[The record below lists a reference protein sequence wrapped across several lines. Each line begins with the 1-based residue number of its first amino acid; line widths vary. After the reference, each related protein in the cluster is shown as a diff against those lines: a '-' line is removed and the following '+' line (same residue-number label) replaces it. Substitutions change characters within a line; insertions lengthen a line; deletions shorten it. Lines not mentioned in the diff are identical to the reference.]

1 MIYTGNGEKYRG
13 SRMRK
18 SQGIRSLNQSFKD
31 EGLGDSEN
39 HSPTKTIQSILVV
52 DPDPDFS
59 STVSDYLKLFGYNI
73 NHHSDIDTALEYV
86 QSKVVDVIFLADNFD
101 FHHPIDV
108 LRRFKSVA
116 PGSLIAILANKGD
129 DQLAVEL
136 LKSGADDYLSRRV
149 KDKDILTSIANLLEK
164 LSDISS
170 KPMTQETT
178 KPAQYE
184 IGEIVEADFNQE
196 NHDQNEEPLFE
207 LTSGADRKSMK
218 PTEVLDFLP
227 GLLLVLDEN
236 LDITYLN
243 LRCSEWLGYSAEEL
257 KQQPIDNIV
266 PKQVYSELVRELKV
280 YCSELTS
287 LESNPNQSS
296 KLFEMIVLSKQG
308 DGIPVRCQI
317 SLFNRQSTD
326 LSDSELASGT
336 EYLLTLEDLRTE
348 KEKQAEL
355 LYLSMWNTLLRAFA
369 HRFINLKLEKFS
381 EELSGIVSETA
392 NFFKLDRVS
401 IYLFD
406 KSKTKARI
414 YLEWLKKDV
423 ESLKVFSKKIDIDPS
438 LKEFELMLNGQ
449 TQIIEPVAIIQDS
462 EIDQCFGLSEHYA
475 QVNASSTA
483 ILPIQKN
490 SEVIGWLAMDY
501 LTDERQWWD
510 SDVDTIEPLAQLVSE
525 AFTRRAQEE
534 HRKVTHQKLSENH
547 GRLSEQAFLDGL
559 TKLANRRYFDKVL
572 ESEVRRASRDKSNIA
587 LLFCDVDYFKAY
599 NDTYGHIEG
608 DVCLK
613 AIAAILKQ
621 EFQRA
626 GDFVARFGGEE
637 FAVILSGTLANDAL
651 ESAEKLRQH
660 IESMNI
666 EHRGSPLGKI
676 ALSIGISSVI
686 SPEPSD
692 AKKLLSK
699 ADKAL
704 YKAKSNGR
712 NRVEISPF
720 SPR

>member
-1 MIYTGNGEKYRG
+1 M
-13 SRMRK
+13 
-18 SQGIRSLNQSFKD
+18 D
-31 EGLGDSEN
+31 EGLGDSDD
-39 HSPTKTIQSILVV
+39 HSAKNPIQSILVV

-73 NHHSDIDTALEYV
+73 SHYSNIETALEFV
-86 QSKVVDVIFLADNFD
+86 QSKPIDVIFLADNFD

-116 PGSLIAILANKGD
+116 PTSLIAILANKGD

-164 LSDISS
+164 LAEISS
-170 KPMTQETT
+170 TPVVVNSLVSEEKKALQH
-178 KPAQYE
+178 E
-184 IGEIVEADFNQE
+184 IGEIVEDDLIVQASELNEQSAFDLNQVVE
-196 NHDQNEEPLFE
+196 KQ
-207 LTSGADRKSMK
+207 SMK

-236 LDITYLN
+236 LDISYLN
-243 LRCSEWLGYSAEEL
+243 LRCSEWLGYSAKEL
-257 KQQPIDNIV
+257 RQQPIDNIV

-280 YCSELTS
+280 YCSDIANQD
-287 LESNPNQSS
+287 SNPNQSS
-296 KLFEMIVLSKQG
+296 KLFEMIVLPKQG

-326 LSDSELASGT
+326 LNDSELASGT

-406 KSKTKARI
+406 RSKNKARI

-438 LKEFELMLNGQ
+438 LVEFDAMLKGQ

-462 EIDQCFGLSEHYA
+462 EIEQSFGLSEHYA
-475 QVNASSTA
+475 QVNAVSTA

-501 LTDERQWWD
+501 LSDDRQWWD
-510 SDVDTIEPLAQLVSE
+510 SDVETIEPLAQLVSE

>member
-1 MIYTGNGEKYRG
+1 
-13 SRMRK
+13 MRK
-18 SQGIRSLNQSFKD
+18 PQGIRSLNNSFKD
-31 EGLGDSEN
+31 NGLGDAEN
-39 HSPTKTIQSILVV
+39 LDKVENQTQRANIQSILVV

-59 STVSDYLKLFGYNI
+59 STVSDYLKLFGYQISHQSNI
-73 NHHSDIDTALEYV
+73 ESALETV
-86 QSKVVDVIFLADNFD
+86 QEKPIDVIFLADNFD

-116 PGSLIAILANKGD
+116 PTSLIAILANKGD

-164 LSDISS
+164 LAESVSISS
-170 KPMTQETT
+170 NFQTVATTTQ
-178 KPAQYE
+178 QV
-184 IGEIVEADFNQE
+184 GEIFEPKQHLTIAEQSDESLFGLSSYADSSA
-196 NHDQNEEPLFE
+196 L
-207 LTSGADRKSMK
+207 KS
-218 PTEVLDFLP
+218 TQVLDFLP

-243 LRCSEWLGYSAEEL
+243 QRCAEWLGYGQ
-257 KQQPIDNIV
+257 KDIQNQPIDMLV
-266 PKQVYSELVRELKV
+266 PKQVYSELVRELKS
-280 YCSELTS
+280 YCNKIVSKGSDTIKS
-287 LESNPNQSS
+287 SN
-296 KLFEMIVLSKQG
+296 LFELIINPKQG
-308 DGIPVRCQI
+308 EGIPVRCQI
-317 SLFNRQSTD
+317 SLFNRNTTD
-326 LSDSELASGT
+326 IEASELAHDV
-336 EYLLTLEDLRTE
+336 EYLLTLEDLRSE
-348 KEKQAEL
+348 KEKQAEM

-369 HRFINLKLEKFS
+369 HRFINLKLENFS
-381 EELSGIVSETA
+381 QELSGIVSETA

-406 KSKTKARI
+406 KNKTKARI

-423 ESLKVFSKKIDIDPS
+423 ESLKIFSKKIDVEAGLI
-438 LKEFELMLNGQ
+438 EFEKMLNGE
-449 TQIIEPVAIIQDS
+449 TQIIEPVAVIQESD
-462 EIDQCFGLSEHYA
+462 IDQGFGLSEHYA
-475 QVNASSTA
+475 QVNSMSTA
-483 ILPIQKN
+483 VLPIRKN
-490 SEVIGWLAMDY
+490 SETIGWLAMDY
-501 LTDERQWWD
+501 QSEERHWWS
-510 SDVDTIEPLAQLVSE
+510 SDIEVVEPLAQLVSE

-613 AIAAILKQ
+613 AIASVLKQ

-666 EHRGSPLGKI
+666 EHQGSPLGKI
-676 ALSIGISSVI
+676 ALSIGISSIV
-686 SPEPSD
+686 SPDAND

-704 YKAKSNGR
+704 YKAKTNGR
-712 NRVEISPF
+712 NRVEVSPF

>member
-1 MIYTGNGEKYRG
+1 M
-13 SRMRK
+13 
-18 SQGIRSLNQSFKD
+18 D

-39 HSPTKTIQSILVV
+39 HSNHAPIQSILVV

-59 STVSDYLKLFGYNI
+59 STVTDYLKLFGYNI
-73 NHHSDIDTALEYV
+73 SHQANIETALTIVKETPT
-86 QSKVVDVIFLADNFD
+86 DVIFLADNFD

-116 PGSLIAILANKGD
+116 PSSQIAILANKGD

-149 KDKDILTSIANLLEK
+149 KDKDILTSIANLLERMGQAPAE
-164 LSDISS
+164 S
-170 KPMTQETT
+170 KQPQINPPDKTSNAEL
-178 KPAQYE
+178 
-184 IGEIVEADFNQE
+184 GEILVSDNIHEPAEQVEG
-196 NHDQNEEPLFE
+196 E
-207 LTSGADRKSMK
+207 LIALSEIAQGKIVQ

-243 LRCSEWLGYSAEEL
+243 QRCAEWLGYRQ
-257 KQQPIDNIV
+257 KDIKNQPIDNIV
-266 PKQVYSELVRELKV
+266 PKQVYSELVRELKA
-280 YCSELTS
+280 YCSEIAKQ
-287 LESNPNQSS
+287 NKDAIKSS
-296 KLFEMIVLSKQG
+296 KLFEMIVTPKQG
-308 DGIPVRCQI
+308 QSIPVRCQI
-317 SLFNRQSTD
+317 SLFNRQSTNVEE
-326 LSDSELASGT
+326 SELASET
-336 EYLLTLEDLRTE
+336 EYLLTLEDLRNE

-381 EELSGIVSETA
+381 EELSSIVSETA

-406 KSKTKARI
+406 KNKSKARI

-423 ESLKVFSKKIDIDPS
+423 DSLKVFSKKVDVDPQ
-438 LKEFELMLNGQ
+438 LVEFQQMLEGH
-449 TQIIEPVAIIQDS
+449 TQIIEPVAVIQDS
-462 EIDQCFGLSEHYA
+462 DIDQCFGLSEHYA
-475 QVNASSTA
+475 QVNAASTA
-483 ILPIQKN
+483 VLPIQKS
-490 SEVIGWLAMDY
+490 SETIGWLAMDY
-501 LTDERQWWD
+501 QSDERHWWS
-510 SDVDTIEPLAQLVSE
+510 SDIEVIEPLAQLVSE

-651 ESAEKLRQH
+651 EAAEKLRQH

-676 ALSIGISSVI
+676 AMSIGISSVI
-686 SPEPSD
+686 SPEPTD
-692 AKKLLSK
+692 ARKLLSK

>member
-1 MIYTGNGEKYRG
+1 M
-13 SRMRK
+13 
-18 SQGIRSLNQSFKD
+18 D
-31 EGLGDSEN
+31 EGLDDSKI
-39 HSPTKTIQSILVV
+39 HQAKPSIQSILVV
-52 DPDPDFS
+52 DPDPDFA

-73 NHHSDIDTALEYV
+73 HNRSDIDDALEYA
-86 QSKVVDVIFLADNFD
+86 QTRECDVIFLADTFD

-108 LRRFKSVA
+108 LRRFKAVA

-164 LSDISS
+164 LSENGRSQSLKIESEQIGQIIEAEEDIASEQSLFAFDSENMQIS
-170 KPMTQETT
+170 KPS
-178 KPAQYE
+178 
-184 IGEIVEADFNQE
+184 IN
-196 NHDQNEEPLFE
+196 PL
-207 LTSGADRKSMK
+207 DI
-218 PTEVLDFLP
+218 LP
-227 GLLLVLDEN
+227 GLFLLLDEN
-236 LDITYLN
+236 LDISYSN
-243 LRCSEWLGYSAEEL
+243 LRCAALLGYEASEL
-257 KQQPIDNIV
+257 ELQPIDNIV
-266 PKQVYSELVRELKV
+266 SKQNYSDLVGELKT
-280 YCSELTS
+280 YCSL
-287 LESNPNQSS
+287 LANQTTGAPKPSD
-296 KLFEMIVLSKQG
+296 LFEIMVIPKRGES
-308 DGIPVRCQI
+308 IPVRCQI
-317 SLFNRQSTD
+317 SLYNRTK
-326 LSDSELASGT
+326 SEFEKTELESGT
-336 EYLLTLEDLRTE
+336 EYLLSFENLSTE

-355 LYLSMWNTLLRAFA
+355 LYWSMWNTLLRAFA

-381 EELSGIVSETA
+381 EELSTIVSETA

-406 KSKTKARI
+406 KNSSKAKI

-423 ESLKVFSKKIDIDPS
+423 ESLKVFSKKIEVEPT
-438 LKEFELMLNGQ
+438 LAEFEKILAAE
-449 TQIIEPVAIIQDS
+449 TQIIEPLSVIQGSSLDK
-462 EIDQCFGLSEHYA
+462 CYGLSEHYA
-475 QVNASSTA
+475 QVNATSSA
-483 ILPIQKN
+483 VLPIQKN
-490 SEVIGWLAMDY
+490 GEVIGWLAMDY
-501 LTDERQWWD
+501 QQADKSWKSTDIEI
-510 SDVDTIEPLAQLVSE
+510 IEPLAHLVSE
-525 AFTRRAQEE
+525 AFTRRAKEE

-572 ESEVRRASRDKSNIA
+572 ESEVRRASRDKANIA

-676 ALSIGISSVI
+676 AMSIGISSVI
-686 SPEPSD
+686 SPEPND